1 MAHPESIANAAQ
13 STWIVKP
20 HRSAVMA
27 ILRSVQQGLFTA
39 AEAELMIGRI
49 RAIPTSPDRT
59 VS

>member
-1 MAHPESIANAAQ
+1 MALHELIPNAAQ
-13 STWIVKP
+13 STLIVQP

-49 RAIPTSPDRT
+49 RALATGPDRT
-59 VS
+59 DR